1 MKRKDF
7 NTQPKSAK
15 ALERKQLATLNWTP
29 VDSDGSLFSRGKHD
43 YYAILV
49 RGIPEEHP
57 KDCVVE
63 LYVTDKELTIFE
75 IKVSALNE
83 KIELL
88 SRSIVL
94 GNLLPVKSIDRVV
107 EEIKETAEKRESEYP
122 HTSISSNY
130 KLK

>member
-1 MKRKDF
+1 M
-7 NTQPKSAK
+7 
-15 ALERKQLATLNWTP
+15 ERKQLASLKWTT
-29 VDSDGSLFSRGKHD
+29 VDADGSLFSRGKHD

-63 LYVTDKELTIFE
+63 LYVTDKEMTIFE
-75 IKVSALNE
+75 IKVSAVKE

-94 GNLLPVKSIDRVV
+94 GNLLPETSIGQAV
-107 EEIKETAEKRESEYP
+107 EEMKATAERRENESPYF
-122 HTSISSNY
+122 SISSDY
-130 KLK
+130 TVR

>member
-1 MKRKDF
+1 
-7 NTQPKSAK
+7 
-15 ALERKQLATLNWTP
+15 LATLNWTA

-57 KDCVVE
+57 KNCVVE

-75 IKVSALNE
+75 IKVTAVNE

-94 GNLLPVKSIDRVV
+94 ANLATVTSIDQVV
-107 EEIKETAEKRESEYP
+107 EEMKETAERREKENP
-122 HTSISSNY
+122 NNSISSGY
-130 KLK
+130 TVK